1 MAKRKPLSP
10 FRVPKGVPSDIRR
23 ALRLGKPGRFLSTQ
37 KALQLYDLLIF
48 QAEQGAKR
56 HSSIL
61 AKFETVKRPETK
73 SKYLGLLRASQ
84 EEYGGIRHGLTQL
97 AEEFGVEP
105 MPPLASSDVVPTIPE
120 AEEPD
125 EEYALEEEGA
135 LEAEIGVDYL
145 DAEGWHHPGT
155 SDVSFNA
162 RLYRRDRQPL
172 TESDVRAAI
181 FQFADTG
188 HFPRGIEAKTV
199 TWQDYKGVTRRGRE
213 HDLENFRA
221 ILLRVGDSGLR
232 IGLVKPD
239 TL

>member
-1 MAKRKPLSP
+1 MAKRLSP
-10 FRVPKGVPSDIRR
+10 FRVPKGVPTEIRR

-37 KALQLYDLLIF
+37 KALQLYDLLGF

-73 SKYLGLLRASQ
+73 SKYLRLLRASQ
-84 EEYGGIRHGLTQL
+84 EEYGGIRHGLNQL
-97 AEEFGVEP
+97 AGEFGAEP
-105 MPPLASSDVVPTIPE
+105 VPPLAGPDVVPTIPDVGFGGGHG
-120 AEEPD
+120 AP
-125 EEYALEEEGA
+125 EEGA
-135 LEAEIGVDYL
+135 LEVEIGVDYL
-145 DAEGWHHPGT
+145 DAEGWHHAGT

-162 RLYRRDRQPL
+162 RLYRRDRRPI
-172 TESDVRAAI
+172 TESDARAAI

-199 TWQDYKGVTRRGRE
+199 TWQDYKGVTRSGRE
-213 HDLENFRA
+213 HDLENFRG

-239 TL
+239 EL

>member
-1 MAKRKPLSP
+1 MAKKLPLL
-10 FRVPKGVPSDIRR
+10 RVPKGVPSAVRR
-23 ALRLGKPGRFLSTQ
+23 ALRLGKPGRFLSTV
-37 KALQLYDLLIF
+37 KALQLHDLLTL
-48 QAEQGAKR
+48 EAKR
-56 HSSIL
+56 VQKLHNATL
-61 AKFETVKRPETK
+61 AKFERARRGETK
-73 SKYLGLLRASQ
+73 QKHLGHLRALQ
-84 EEYGGIRHGLTQL
+84 RDYGGIQHGLDQL
-97 AEEFGVEP
+97 SEEFGFEP
-105 MPPLASSDVVPTIPE
+105 LPPLASPDVRPVAPF
-120 AEEPD
+120 AEEESD
-125 EEYALEEEGA
+125 DYALPEEGA

-145 DAEGWHHPGT
+145 DAEGWHHRGT

-162 RLYRRDRQPL
+162 RLYRRDRRPL

-199 TWQDYKGVTRRGRE
+199 TWQDYKGRTRTGTE
-213 HDLENFRA
+213 DDLENFRG